1 MQTVNNVITDLNI
14 TTSGTERS
22 FDLRKHEQRRVDL
35 YNQTKGSLKGYD
47 CPDCMNRGDFAYLYE
62 DNGYCEMAS
71 RPCKCMKIR
80 ESLYA
85 IEKSGL
91 SDVMKKFTFD
101 SYTASADWQK
111 YIKTKAESFVEE
123 NEGKWFYIG
132 GQVGCGK
139 THICTAITIALF
151 MQGKSGL
158 YMLWKDKT
166 AELKGLMNTESYDK
180 KIDELKKAEI
190 LYIDDFLKTPNKNK
204 PSSSDINLAFEILN
218 YRYINKLTTIIS
230 SEWILSEVIA
240 FDEATGSR
248 IKEYTGNYL
257 ITISKNGEKNYR
269 LRGQTKV

>member
-1 MQTVNNVITDLNI
+1 MITDLNI
-14 TTSGTERS
+14 TTSGTEQS

-62 DNGYCEMAS
+62 ENGYCEMAS
-71 RPCKCMKIR
+71 RSCKCMKTR

-85 IEKSGL
+85 IKKSGL

-101 SYTASADWQK
+101 SYNASTNWQE
-111 YIKTKAESFVEE
+111 YIKNRAMEYV
-123 NEGKWFYIG
+123 NNHDDKWFYIG

-158 YMLWKDKT
+158 YMLWRDKT

-180 KIDELKKAEI
+180 KIEELKKAEI

-204 PSSSDINLAFEILN
+204 PSSADINLAFEILN
-218 YRYINKLTTIIS
+218 YRYINKLITVIS
-230 SEWILSEVIA
+230 SEWILSEIIA

-248 IKEYTGNYL
+248 IKEYTGDYL
-257 ITISKNGEKNYR
+257 ITISKNSEKNYR